1 MWKGGTHL
9 DDRQLLELLD
19 ADPTAGMDLLWKRY
33 GEPVRFAAAQKLD
46 CDEDIHICVQDT
58 FSDFYL
64 QRKQFDPEKGSLR
77 AYLTA
82 ISERKAIR
90 RWRQNQQQWLAAQ
103 SADPPDDPIA
113 VWEQQEH
120 FRQALARLPEL
131 DRKIL
136 QLKYFEGHTIREIAI
151 RLNIDYERV
160 KKRAQRALK
169 KLPQFLE

>member
-1 MWKGGTHL
+1 M
-9 DDRQLLELLD
+9 DDRQLLELLET
-19 ADPTAGMDLLWKRY
+19 DPAAGMDLLWRQY
-33 GEPVRFAAAQKLD
+33 EDPVRFAAAQRLD
-46 CDEDIHICVQDT
+46 CSQDIQTCVQDT

-64 QRKQFDPEKGSLR
+64 QRKRFDPEKGSLR
-77 AYLTA
+77 SYLAA

-103 SADPPDDPIA
+103 SAAPPDDPIA
-113 VWEQQEH
+113 AWEQREH
-120 FRQALARLPEL
+120 FRQALARLPAL
-131 DRKIL
+131 DRQIL

-151 RLNIDYERV
+151 RLNMDYERT